1 MAGGA
6 RLSSPEGGRGC
17 HYRSFDRNERERT
30 LLSQPGRTGMPRKNI
45 NLKSGAQHFWAEVE
59 DDRLVC
65 GINGCPLRRRHPG
78 LCAIECGRRLRRRSN
93 AGAAAGAKEVNAAHI
108 LAPPQIVKN
117 QIVEQQVVQNQIV
130 QQVVQPPPPIDTHP
144 IAEVILL
151 LSSPPEFINANKV
164 TTFPQVHSEAD
175 QIRDL
180 FSSMGPNDMMLVYA
194 TPTIEQENIITVE
207 DLVSL
212 SDSDLNDMAS
222 RFGMPLGHRQR
233 FINYINYIKMLQR
246 TNGA

>member
-1 MAGGA
+1 
-6 RLSSPEGGRGC
+6 
-17 HYRSFDRNERERT
+17 
-30 LLSQPGRTGMPRKNI
+30 MPRKNI

-65 GINGCPLRRRHPG
+65 GINGCPLRRGHIG
-78 LCAIECGRRLRRRSN
+78 LCAIECGRRLRRRSD
-93 AGAAAGAKEVNAAHI
+93 AGAAAGAEEVNAAHI
-108 LAPPQIVKN
+108 LAPPQIVQN

-144 IAEVILL
+144 VAEAILL
-151 LSSPPEFINANKV
+151 LSSSPVVQPESSPPEFINANQV
-164 TTFPQVHSEAD
+164 TTFPQVQSEAD
-175 QIRDL
+175 QIRAI
-180 FSSMGPNDMMLVYA
+180 FSSMGPDDMMLVYA
-194 TPTIEQENIITVE
+194 TPTIEQEHIITVE

-233 FINYINYIKMLQR
+233 FINYIKMLRR
-246 TNGA
+246 TTVLKGKGLKIGSS

>member
-1 MAGGA
+1 
-6 RLSSPEGGRGC
+6 
-17 HYRSFDRNERERT
+17 
-30 LLSQPGRTGMPRKNI
+30 MPRKNV
-45 NLKSGAQHFWAEVE
+45 NLKSGAQHFWAEDE

-65 GINGCPLRRRHPG
+65 GINGCPLRRGHPG
-78 LCAIECGRRLRRRSN
+78 LCAIECGRRLRRRSDV
-93 AGAAAGAKEVNAAHI
+93 GAAAGAEEVNAAHI
-108 LAPPQIVKN
+108 LAPPQIVQN

-144 IAEVILL
+144 IAEAILL
-151 LSSPPEFINANKV
+151 LSSSPVVQPESSPPEFINANQV

-175 QIRDL
+175 QIRAI
-180 FSSMGPNDMMLVYA
+180 FSSMGPDDMMLVYA
-194 TPTIEQENIITVE
+194 MPTIEQEHIITVE

-233 FINYINYIKMLQR
+233 FINYIKMLRR